1 MDPFKKNTESQ
12 LLDEIFVKDTIKET
26 LNKPKKE
33 VKFTWEGLKN
43 FVPFLETNP
52 FDPSKVKR
60 IKELSEGKDTP
71 KEKDYIDGFEEIERT
86 LYGGVQDLGYSIG
99 SLLTEGIDLGKRAA
113 GKESELTERLTK
125 AYEENKIKEPE
136 TLIGELGKIAVQYG
150 IPGGAIFKIGA
161 RGRAISKAKRIAAG
175 KKLTK
180 TQIAKRAG
188 YMAGAFGATDF
199 LASDPD
205 TPTFVA
211 EKESEEGLTGSDL
224 AMVRFKN
231 RLRFGA
237 EGMAIGGG
245 FSLMGKPLAV
255 GLKYGLF
262 KPGAYVAG
270 MGLKV
275 ADKAVVT
282 PLSYLAS
289 RTPGAK
295 SAVKGLRNASAF
307 TVEKIMTPMLTAR
320 TGAKQLPEFKDW
332 RLFSVKDAD
341 PLKKRLKKLD
351 NILANFRSVGEQTG
365 VAFQLSSEAKR
376 QIKGR
381 SRTIEKY
388 LESLEK
394 KSYDLAKASEGL
406 YNTKTTSPASQDYY
420 LDQVLSY
427 LKDQKKLDA
436 LPFQLRNSAKAL
448 NKELLD
454 IKKNFAELLPSGDL
468 KDFML
473 NNIKGY
479 LRKSFS
485 VFTNPEFA
493 PDKKVLDKAIDWVNR
508 NVVSKNKDLREE
520 AAKFPG
526 KASKVEKERTYADA
540 LVKKILQSGKQ
551 DDADPLSILQRISK
565 YDLRSDQ
572 ILKTG
577 EELPTAIKR
586 LLGEENNLKSSVL
599 QTTSHA
605 ITQATNKKMIDR
617 LAKVGREEGWLYGSR
632 EEGIRRGI
640 LDVGDNPIG
649 KLKGLGLLRS
659 DMSKLFGSKQV
670 SQALKGT
677 PGTLDNWMQNS
688 VYRNILQ
695 LKVATQFGKTVLSP
709 ATQVRNVTSASMF
722 PLANGHIGG
731 RSSVT
736 EALKMTVDDIFGAGK
751 IINEDAFIK
760 NIENKIRLGVIDENI
775 VASELKAVLQDI
787 KNTKGVTS
795 MDNLIRRLSDSKMMK
810 TTTRVY
816 AGGDN
821 LWKWYGHEY
830 VKSQMKSMYNKIDDV
845 ARWTQEITGKPF
857 QKRNTFTGKL
867 KTFDE
872 AIDEAAAWQIRN
884 TYPTYSK
891 VPPFIQNLRKL
902 PFGNFVSFP
911 AEMLRTTTN
920 IIDIGLKEAASSD
933 PLLRQIGYRRLIG
946 AFVTLGGANMAV
958 GSISR
963 NLTGITED
971 QIESYKRS
979 LAAPWN
985 SRATIIPINK
995 WKDGVGKAIN
1005 FSYFSPYDVVTQ
1017 PIEAALK
1024 TLEEGQMTEM
1034 KRREIV
1040 WNILVGEDGP
1050 IRKLTDPFISQS
1062 IALERIS
1069 DVMPTNLL
1077 LGGRGGKTKTGS
1089 SVYSAE
1095 TDEIGTQLQKS
1106 FIHILKGI
1114 EPGAVS
1120 TGRKIAEAV
1129 TGDVSRGGVPR
1140 DLTDEMLALF
1150 SGIRIINVDV
1160 PRTMQ
1165 YKTTEYNRA
1174 KRSVTS
1180 TEKLFSLQ
1188 DFLSRG
1194 PEVLN
1199 KEFTNVQDENFRVNK
1214 NFYIVLKDALEVG
1227 MPEKELKRLLRKRG
1241 LSATNANKLLKGK
1254 NIPYRAYK
1262 ERMKKRVKEAEK
1274 LAEDRGEKINKEYFY
1289 PKKDFR
1295 KIEKEYRNKP
1305 LDPEEKIDRSILDSV
1320 IDLFS
1325 AKETPEG
1332 EVIQTSQ
1339 INKIQTPPLGNTP
1352 MPVQM
1357 ASNTQQKNP
1366 QTNLTRNEEALLSP
1380 TEKVIASRT

>member
-1 MDPFKKNTESQ
+1 MDPFKKKTESQ
-12 LLDEIFVKDTIKET
+12 LLDEVFVKDTIKET

-71 KEKDYIDGFEEIERT
+71 KEKDYIDGFEEIERS
-86 LYGGVQDLGYSIG
+86 LYGGVQDLGYSVG
-99 SLLTEGIDLGKRAA
+99 SLLTEGIDLGAKAA
-113 GKESELTERLTK
+113 GKETELTERLTK

-136 TLIGELGKIAVQYG
+136 TLVGELGKIAVQYG
-150 IPGGAIFKIGA
+150 IPGGAVFKIGA

-188 YMAGAFGATDF
+188 FMAGAFGATDF

-224 AMVRFKN
+224 AMARFKN

-270 MGLKV
+270 IGLKA

-289 RTPGAK
+289 RTPGAQ

-351 NILANFRSVGEQTG
+351 NFLAKFRSVGEQTG

-436 LPFQLRNSAKAL
+436 LPFQLRNSSKAL

-473 NNIKGY
+473 ANIKGY

-526 KASKVEKERTYADA
+526 KASNVEKERTYADA

-617 LAKVGREEGWLYGSR
+617 LAKLGREEGWLYGSR
-632 EEGIRRGI
+632 EEGIRRGV

-659 DMSKLFGSKQV
+659 DLSKLFGSKQV
-670 SQALKGT
+670 TQALKGT

-731 RSSVT
+731 RASVT

-760 NIENKIRLGVIDENI
+760 NIENKIKLGVIDENI

-810 TTTRVY
+810 TATRIY

-830 VKSQMKSMYNKIDDV
+830 VKSQMKSMYNKVDDV
-845 ARWTQEITGKPF
+845 ARWTQEITGRPF
-857 QKRNTFTGKL
+857 QRKNTFTGKL

-891 VPPFIQNLRKL
+891 VPQFVQDIRKL

-911 AEMLRTTTN
+911 AEMIRTTTN

-958 GSISR
+958 GSIAR

-1040 WNILVGEDGP
+1040 WNMLVGEDGP

-1089 SVYSAE
+1089 
-1095 TDEIGTQLQKS
+1095 
-1106 FIHILKGI
+1106 
-1114 EPGAVS
+1114 
-1120 TGRKIAEAV
+1120 
-1129 TGDVSRGGVPR
+1129 GVPR

-1199 KEFTNVQDENFRVNK
+1199 KEFTDVQDENFRVNK
-1214 NFYIVLKDALEVG
+1214 DFYIVLKDALEVG

-1339 INKIQTPPLGNTP
+1339 INEIQTPPLGNTP